1 MSDLDVLICNN
12 LDVASKQ
19 LRNTTYVLSM
29 KQFWIRVIKSNLVI
43 MASNLDDTE
52 KTTQI
57 YENTKSKN

>member
-19 LRNTTYVLSM
+19 LRNTTYVLST

-52 KTTQI
+52 KTT
-57 YENTKSKN
+57 